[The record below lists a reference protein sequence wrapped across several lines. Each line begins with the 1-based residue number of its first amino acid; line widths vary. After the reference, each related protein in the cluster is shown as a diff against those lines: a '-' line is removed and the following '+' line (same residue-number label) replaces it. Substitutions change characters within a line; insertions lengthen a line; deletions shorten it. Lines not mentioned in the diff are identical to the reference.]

1 MSDKE
6 ILEPVKCCECGTHDR
21 LYFTKW
27 KATVCK
33 ECYQSFYRGE

>member
-1 MSDKE
+1 MNK
-6 ILEPVKCCECGTHDR
+6 VTCCECGKHGH

-33 ECYQSFYRGE
+33 KCYELFYKGKEE